1 MEYWCLEY
9 KFRLLLD
16 MTLILKKKKGKALT
30 GLSYEA

>member
-16 MTLILKKKKGKALT
+16 MTLILKKKEKALS